1 MRGRV
6 ARVLTRENALALL
19 LALVLTA
26 LVVLTADST
35 PRWIY
40 QGF

>member
-1 MRGRV
+1 MR
-6 ARVLTRENALALL
+6 ARLLTRENALALL
-19 LALVLTA
+19 LALLLAA